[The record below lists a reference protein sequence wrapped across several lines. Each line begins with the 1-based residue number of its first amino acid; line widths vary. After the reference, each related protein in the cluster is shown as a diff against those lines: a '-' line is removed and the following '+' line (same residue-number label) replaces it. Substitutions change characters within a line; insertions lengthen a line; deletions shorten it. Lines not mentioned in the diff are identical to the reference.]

1 MIPGT
6 TVAKW
11 QISEPVQ
18 MLLTLTP
25 QTVAVALFVGRWSC
39 ISNSARRTAMIYGL
53 TYGRDVGIR
62 DLRMQ
67 VYCSRDWALPV
78 ETTPI
83 GWELNGVA
91 WKMIRNDAE

>member
-1 MIPGT
+1 
-6 TVAKW
+6 
-11 QISEPVQ
+11 
-18 MLLTLTP
+18 
-25 QTVAVALFVGRWSC
+25 
-39 ISNSARRTAMIYGL
+39 MIYGL